1 MQATPL
7 DKLSPMLDGIE
18 RISVEERQGRIEKL
32 QSLMRTEGLEAVVLD
47 ATSSLFYF
55 TGVRWSQSER
65 ITAAVIPAC
74 GAIAYVCPAFEKD
87 RLKEMLLFGTD
98 IYTWE
103 EDESPYE
110 RFALLLK
117 ERDIKSGKIGID
129 GKARFFLFDGI
140 RAAAPELDCENA
152 DTVISACRMCKSNA
166 EIALLQRANDI
177 TAEAFKTCI
186 SMLREGMSQSEFREL
201 SVAAHKAMGVQG
213 GIGVQ
218 FGASTAFPHG
228 SKELTY
234 LRKGDVVLMDGG
246 CQVEGYTSDISR
258 TIVFGTPTARQR
270 EIWSLEKEAQAA
282 GFAAARIGA
291 ACGDVDA
298 AARRIIE
305 AFGFGPGYKV
315 PGLPHRT
322 GHGIGLDGH
331 EWGNILPGNSTRL
344 QEGMCFSIEPNISIY
359 GEFGVRLE
367 DCVYMDADGAHYFT
381 EPSPAIDEP
390 IKINM
395 E

>member
-1 MQATPL
+1 MKLQATPL
-7 DKLSPMLDGIE
+7 EELSSMLAGIE
-18 RISVEERQGRIEKL
+18 PISVEERKGRIEKL
-32 QSLMRTEGLEAVVLD
+32 QSLMRTQGLHAVVLD

-55 TGVRWSQSER
+55 TGVKWSQSER
-65 ITAAVIPAC
+65 ITAAVIPVS
-74 GAIAYVCPAFEKD
+74 GEVAYVCPAFEKD
-87 RLKEMLLFGTD
+87 RLKEMLLFGADT
-98 IYTWE
+98 YTWE
-103 EDESPYE
+103 EDESPFE
-110 RFALLLK
+110 QFALLLQ
-117 ERDIKSGKIGID
+117 EREIKSGRIGID

-140 RAAAPELDCENA
+140 RTAAPDLEYENA
-152 DTVISACRMCKSNA
+152 DKVISACRMIKSKA

-186 SMLREGMSQSEFREL
+186 SMLKEGISQSEFREL

-218 FGASTAFPHG
+218 FGTSTAFPHG

-234 LRKGDVVLMDGG
+234 LQKGDVVLMDGG

-270 EIWSLEKEAQAA
+270 EIWNLEKQAQAA

-298 AARRIIE
+298 AARRVIE

-331 EWGNILPGNSTRL
+331 EWGNILPGNSTTL
-344 QEGMCFSIEPNISIY
+344 QPGMCFSIEPNISIY

-367 DCVYMDADGAHYFT
+367 DCVYMDADGGHYFT

-390 IKINM
+390 FKT
-395 E
+395 